1 MFLLLLFS
9 FGSKI
14 KIKIKSKSPVAP
26 FFKGGEAKSSRFP
39 IPASMPDTDPIKLE
53 PSWKAKVG
61 DWLQRPDMRELS
73 AFLRQRKQAGAR
85 IFPRG
90 PQIFAAFDATPFD
103 AVKVVILGQDPYHGA
118 GQAHGLCFSVLP
130 GVPVPP
136 SLLNIFKEI
145 QDDLGIARPDHGC
158 LLPWA
163 RQGVLLLNSVLTVE
177 EGRAG
182 AHQGKGWEGFTDH
195 VIETLATQREDLVF
209 LLWGSYAQAK
219 GKVIDARRH
228 RVLRAPHPS
237 PLSAHRGFLGC
248 KHFSMANQY
257 LAQRGKTP
265 IQWALP
271 PKSEIVL

>member
-1 MFLLLLFS
+1 
-9 FGSKI
+9 
-14 KIKIKSKSPVAP
+14 
-26 FFKGGEAKSSRFP
+26 
-39 IPASMPDTDPIKLE
+39 MPDTDPIKLE

-61 DWLQRPDMRELS
+61 DYLQRLEMRELS

-85 IFPRG
+85 IFPPG

-118 GQAHGLCFSVLP
+118 GQAHGLCFSVLS

-136 SLLNIFKEI
+136 SLLNIYKEL
-145 QDDLGIARPDHGC
+145 QDDVGIARPDHGC

-182 AHQGKGWEGFTDH
+182 AHQNKGWEGFTDH
-195 VIETLATQREDLVF
+195 VIQTLATQREGLVF

-219 GKVIDARRH
+219 GKVIDTRRH

-248 KHFSMANQY
+248 KHFSMANEY
-257 LAQRGKTP
+257 LARRGQIP
-265 IQWALP
+265 INWALP
-271 PKSEIVL
+271 PESEIPL